1 MDPFECNFSLG
12 EPLPPCDAKIE
23 ALHRY
28 WRDIRPGES
37 LMPGR
42 QHLDPAAIPALLPT
56 IRLYDVHRDPWRFRY
71 RLVGTELVRV
81 LGHDPTGT
89 WFDDLLAKDNG
100 AHSGVDLIFVASG
113 QGISYRRGFPLHF
126 QPDKNHLSSERIL
139 LPLARDGST
148 VDIVLGC
155 TVYHHVPAMMRLHR
169 VAVF

>member
-1 MDPFECNFSLG
+1 MEPFECNLPHG
-12 EPLPPCDAKIE
+12 EALPPCAANIE

-28 WRDIRPGES
+28 WRDIRPAQS

-81 LGHDPTGT
+81 LGRDPTGS
-89 WFDDLLAKDNG
+89 WFDDQLANDG
-100 AHSGVDLIFVASG
+100 GTRSRVDLIFVAEG
-113 QGISYRRGFPLHF
+113 RGISYRRGFPLHF
-126 QPDKNHLSSERIL
+126 QPDKHHLSSERIL
-139 LPLARDGST
+139 LPLARNGSD

-155 TVYHHVPAMMRLHR
+155 TVYHHLPVTARQRR
-169 VAVF
+169 VAVV